1 MNKVDK
7 RIVKTKEL
15 IKNAFFNLLKSIGFA
30 RISVKAICEKANISR
45 KTFYLHYETLDSL
58 FDEIVVQL
66 FPIASSTFLP
76 ESLKKY
82 NELGDTEEFDAYYR
96 SWEVTCL
103 KQMIENS
110 DEFEI
115 LLLRKNHDFFAAALK
130 KNIRRHAPEFSPSEN
145 MDDLHFSYYKFKY
158 NLYLDNLFDG
168 LIWSY
173 QQKELPAQTIID
185 CVHESS
191 KQTLLQIIQLI
202 SKKGEKTEQ

>member
-1 MNKVDK
+1 MDKIDK

-15 IKNAFFNLLKSIGFA
+15 IKNAFFDLLKNVGFA

-66 FPIASSTFLP
+66 FPIASATFLP
-76 ESLKKY
+76 EALQKY
-82 NELGDTEEFDAYYR
+82 NELGDTAEFDTYYR
-96 SWEVTCL
+96 NWEITCL
-103 KQMIENS
+103 RQMIENS

-115 LLLRKNHDFFAAALK
+115 LLRKKNHEFFADVLK
-130 KNIRRHAPEFSPSEN
+130 KNIHKHVPEFSRSED

-158 NLYLDNLFDG
+158 NLYLDNLFAG

-173 QQKELPAQTIID
+173 QQKELPAKTIID

-191 KQTLLQIIQLI
+191 KQTLLQLI
-202 SKKGEKTEQ
+202 ELINKKS